1 MSNSKDN
8 NFSNDNLVKDDL
20 SKSKKDSLK
29 LIIFDNA
36 NHDNCHNNDYPTF
49 QTKIDN
55 VDDIGNKDANQI
67 CTTNDSLTY
76 NDNKNDFLNNVNKE
90 LNEIENIK
98 FISSHNEKLDISII
112 NKDQSN
118 ASLIFSNRS
127 LDKNLMSD
135 KNLNFKTK
143 NNVI

>member
-1 MSNSKDN
+1 MPFNSSSDLNMSNSKDN

-36 NHDNCHNNDYPTF
+36 NHDNCHNNDYPTI
-49 QTKIDN
+49 QTKFDN

-112 NKDQSN
+112 NKD
-118 ASLIFSNRS
+118 
-127 LDKNLMSD
+127 
-135 KNLNFKTK
+135 
-143 NNVI
+143 